1 MKNTL
6 ETRLGVFV
14 ALAVLAAVLIM
25 EIVGVGRFQPG
36 YQLKALFNTAQ
47 DLKEGDRVRLAGVE
61 VGRVEQIAPDYA
73 SSKVLVTMKLRR
85 DAEIKTD
92 TLATIKFTGLMG
104 QSFVSLDF
112 GSAKAPLATPGA
124 MLKTTE
130 QPDLNAMMAKLDNV
144 ATGVENLT
152 KSFTGDKID
161 NLLGPFTDFL
171 KDNRGPLTAAIA
183 NLQSISSQMA
193 QGKGTVGKLIY
204 DDSLYSSALATVTNL
219 DATASEVKQGIADA
233 RLGIADARQVL
244 ADARGVVDE
253 AHKAVVQINSGEGT
267 VGKLLHDDTLY
278 RETTAS
284 MTSLKE
290 ILEKVNQGKG
300 SVGKIVND
308 EELYK
313 NAKLTLQK
321 LDQATEGLED
331 QGPLSILGT
340 VVGRLF

>member
-25 EIVGVGRFQPG
+25 EVVGVPRFQPG
-36 YQLKALFNTAQ
+36 YELKALFTTAQ
-47 DLKEGDRVRLAGVE
+47 DLREGDRVRLAGVE
-61 VGRVEQIAPDYA
+61 VGRVENIAPDYER
-73 SSKVLVTMKLRR
+73 SKVLVTMKMRR
-85 DAEIKTD
+85 NAEVKTD
-92 TLATIKFTGLMG
+92 TTATIKFTGLMG
-104 QSFVSLDF
+104 QSFVALDF
-112 GSAKAPLATPGA
+112 GSPAAPLAAPGA
-124 MLKTTE
+124 MLKTAE
-130 QPDLNAMMAKLDNV
+130 LPDLSAMMAKIDNV

-171 KDNRGPLTAAIA
+171 KANNGPLTATIA
-183 NLQSISSQMA
+183 NLRTVSSQIA

-204 DDSLYSSALATVTNL
+204 DDSLYNSALATVTNL
-219 DATASEVKQGIADA
+219 DATASEIK
-233 RLGIADARQVL
+233 LGMADARQVL
-244 ADARGVVDE
+244 ADARGVVAE
-253 AHKAVVQINSGEGT
+253 AHKTVEQINAGQGT
-267 VGKLLHDDTLY
+267 IGKLLHDDTLY

-290 ILEKVNQGKG
+290 ILQKINQGQG

-340 VVGRLF
+340 AVGKLF